1 MAILARSISHGG
13 IRAASSVNGY
23 YPAPVEMYGYL
34 TENDS
39 YPSGGVLVAG
49 AVAGELSL
57 ATANAAAGI
66 ASDIMV
72 GVLPVM
78 SPRRQ
83 DLAPLTGAALP
94 LTALPGQR
102 TLPAT
107 ITPDYANPA
116 DEAGGGQVFH
126 PFLPGQVFE
135 GHLVDGTVQGTDL
148 PITAAHIYQVTDLS
162 FAETTTAG
170 AANLQVNYATKSDEY
185 VIITI
190 AAALDHLMIL
200 APANPQPISW
210 LTVASVQQIPRR
222 FSIDAVQSNQLVFC
236 CVLAAGSRLF

>member
-13 IRAASSVNGY
+13 IRAAEAINGH

-39 YPSGGVLVAG
+39 YPSGGVLRAG
-49 AVAGELSL
+49 AVSGELSL
-57 ATANAAAGI
+57 ATAGAAAGI

-72 GVLPVM
+72 GILPTM

-83 DLAPLTGAALP
+83 DLAPLATATTPAS
-94 LTALPGQR
+94 ALPGQR
-102 TLPAT
+102 TLPAG
-107 ITPDYANPA
+107 ITPNYADPA

-126 PFLPGQVFE
+126 PFLPGQIFA
-135 GHLVDGTVQGTDL
+135 GHLVDGTAQGTDL
-148 PITAAHIYQVTDLS
+148 PVTAAHIYQATDLS
-162 FAETTTAG
+162 FAETLTAG
-170 AANLQVNYATKSDEY
+170 AADLQVNYATKADEY

-210 LTVASVQQIPRR
+210 LTTASVQQIPRR
-222 FSIDAVQSNQLVFC
+222 FAIDAVQSNQLVFC